1 MIFSTWP
8 DRFMIAGK
16 PEEPVVVSR
25 RSGCQP
31 DPVGCR
37 VDLAALGTP
46 PWKVVLGGSQGRT
59 RLGRRFERARQIQPA
74 SGHASALTGSD
85 YQGLDHQVR

>member
-46 PWKVVLGGSQGRT
+46 PW
-59 RLGRRFERARQIQPA
+59 
-74 SGHASALTGSD
+74 
-85 YQGLDHQVR
+85 